1 MRAFTIQSIRVSK
14 DVPLAEAKKIVRKM
28 GYRVSGISPNPQYK
42 NFHSYRQMNPNKF
55 KKGSFRIKKIS
66 PTVLLVLGVLK

>member
-1 MRAFTIQSIRVSK
+1 MRAFTIQSIRISK

-42 NFHSYRQMNPNKF
+42 NFHAFRQKQPKEFKPKTFRTQYINKN
-55 KKGSFRIKKIS
+55 
-66 PTVLLVLGVLK
+66 TLVVYGELK